1 MMNKKILIKNPL
13 IVTMNPKMD
22 VLQGDILV
30 EGNQIVQIAEN
41 ISSEYDELFDAQA
54 FIAVPGLI
62 QSHVHLCQTLF
73 RNFADDLT
81 LLDWLT
87 KKIWPFESRHTP
99 ETLRLSA
106 RLGIAELIKS
116 GVTTIMDMGA
126 VHHQDVIFEELA
138 SSGMRAIAGK
148 TMMDYGQLPEGL
160 KENTQDSI
168 SESVRLLEKW
178 HNYDNGRIKYAFSP
192 RFALCCSDD
201 LLREAGNLAK
211 KYNVIF
217 HTHASESKVEIQLVR
232 ERFGVRNIM
241 LFEKLGIADEN
252 LCLAHCIWTDNEEKA
267 LLKEKNIKTLHCPS
281 ANLKLGSGIAPIP
294 EYLES
299 GITVSI
305 GSDGAPCNNN
315 LDIFQE
321 MRLAALI
328 QKPFYGPQAMSA
340 QDTFKLATTNGSKA
354 LGLENEI
361 GSIEIDKIADISFI
375 KNNQVH
381 SVPYENVYSK
391 LVYSTQASDVDS
403 VMINGKWVLKN
414 RELSSLNETEIVQSV
429 QKAIVR
435 F

>member
-1 MMNKKILIKNPL
+1 MNKKILIKNPL

-22 VLQGDILV
+22 ILQGDILV

-41 ISSEYDELFDAQA
+41 ISSEYDELFDAQE

-87 KKIWPFESRHTP
+87 KKIWPYESRHTP

-148 TMMDYGQLPEGL
+148 TMMDYGKLPEGL

-201 LLREAGNLAK
+201 LLRKAGNLAK

-217 HTHASESKVEIQLVR
+217 HTHASENKVEIQLVR

-340 QDTFKLATTNGSKA
+340 RDTFKLATTSGSKA

>member
-1 MMNKKILIKNPL
+1 MNKKILIKNPL

-22 VLQGDILV
+22 VFKGDILI

-41 ISSEYDELFDAQA
+41 ISSEYDEFFDAQE

-87 KKIWPFESRHTP
+87 KKIWPYESRHTP

-126 VHHQDVIFEELA
+126 VHYQDVIFEELA

-148 TMMDYGQLPEGL
+148 TMMDYGELPEGL

-217 HTHASESKVEIQLVR
+217 HTHASENKVEIQLVR

-252 LCLAHCIWTDNEEKA
+252 LCLAHCIWTDNEEKS
-267 LLKEKNIKTLHCPS
+267 LLKEKNIKVLHCPS

-328 QKPFYGPQAMSA
+328 QKPIYGPQAMSA
-340 QDTFKLATTNGSKA
+340 RDTFKLATTNGSKA

-414 RELSSLNETEIVQSV
+414 RELSALNETEIVQSV
-429 QKAIVR
+429 QKAILH